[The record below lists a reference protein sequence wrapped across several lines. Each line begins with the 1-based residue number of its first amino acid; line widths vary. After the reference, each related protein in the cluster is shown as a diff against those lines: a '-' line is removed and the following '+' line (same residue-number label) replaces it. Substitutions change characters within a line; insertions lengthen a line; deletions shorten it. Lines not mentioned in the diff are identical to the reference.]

1 MGAFFTNVQ
10 IYTGNG
16 HQDEVRI
23 RVIET
28 IRQRV
33 LAGPYIEAGIGET
46 VDRTI
51 LIGPVGSEPWI
62 TVLDEAIEEQDLNKL
77 DALAATLSLANL
89 SSTVG
94 VLVHDSEILNL
105 RLFRNGLIADNFC
118 NDPNY
123 FYEKLPSNQRGS
135 SGHPKLWREILAPN
149 VTESDLRRIW
159 NEQYSTAEDML
170 IDTAR
175 LLGWNQKQLFLN
187 LTELA
192 ENELSGFTCL
202 RFRCLKQRTFY
213 EEKVAGPPMLKICGS
228 VPTVDLSVNEAL
240 NLHFDVYNSGGAGS
254 GLKVLIWGPAL
265 QQDFIKLEH
274 IRLQYGQKEIIGNL
288 EAVFKEKIS
297 PTGEKTIIASFP
309 NFKIIPGF
317 VYPEMIHPGRFL
329 RQQDLK
335 EQIDCWFDNLIHLFI
350 AGQVLAPGN
359 GKLHVVL
366 LPEQNR
372 QDGQAEFITDFRITP
387 PLRKPLRYHNSE
399 NIHQQMRTME
409 EARVLFGMVVLER
422 INSKVVRE
430 AFESW
435 HSVIGTSGPGYYETS
450 LMRGM
455 NHQPQIK
462 YLKTSRIKG
471 GVRWQRLCQQI
482 PICINLQCTLRP
494 NKTDKP
500 ILQDLGEQNFSS
512 GFGIYNYPVYYQGL
526 GEGDRP
532 APHVLFWVDLTNL
545 NADERRRVNYSLK
558 KIIDLMMLRINGI
571 QAMMADWSSPPL
583 DPASNS
589 TAYENACGIYGYSAS
604 RKWCKQYLR
613 GISNYLWL
621 GEELQEQCLKNMS
634 LIKNIAAVETVGHA
648 MRIQLRLDSNLND
661 IERVLK
667 PVLATQEDWL
677 EFSKQNQ
684 RWLGISPNLERGE
697 ARLQAPQLKQMPT

>member
-1 MGAFFTNVQ
+1 MGAFFTNIQV
-10 IYTGNG
+10 YTGNS
-16 HQDEVRI
+16 HQDEI
-23 RVIET
+23 QNKVIET
-28 IRQRV
+28 LRQRV
-33 LAGPYIEAGIGET
+33 LAGPYVEAGNGET

-51 LIGPVGSEPWI
+51 LIGPVGSEPWLTI
-62 TVLDEAIEEQDLNKL
+62 LDEAIEEQDLNKL
-77 DALAATLSLANL
+77 DALAGTLSLANL
-89 SSTVG
+89 SSAVG
-94 VLVHDSEILNL
+94 VLIHDSEVLNL

-118 NDPNY
+118 SDPHY
-123 FYEKLPSNQRGS
+123 FYEKLPSNQRGT
-135 SGHPKLWREILAPN
+135 SGHPKLWREILAPG
-149 VTESDLRRIW
+149 VTEAELRRIW

-175 LLGWNQKQLFLN
+175 LLGWNSKQIFLS
-187 LTELA
+187 LKEVL

-213 EEKVAGPPMLKICGS
+213 EEKIAGPPMLKVCGGM
-228 VPTVDLSVNEAL
+228 PNIDLSVNEPL

-254 GLKVLIWGPAL
+254 GLKVLIWGSAL
-265 QQDFIKLEH
+265 QQDSIKLEH
-274 IRLQYGQKEIIGNL
+274 IRLQYGQKDVRGNL

-309 NFKIIPGF
+309 NFKINPGF
-317 VYPEMIHPGRFL
+317 EYPEMIHPGRFL

-335 EQIDCWFDNLIHLFI
+335 EQIDCWFDNLIHLFV

-359 GKLHVVL
+359 GKLYVVI

-372 QDGQAEFITDFRITP
+372 QDGQAEFITDLQITP
-387 PLRKPLRYHNSE
+387 PLRKPLRYHENE
-399 NIHQQMRTME
+399 NIYQQLRTME
-409 EARVLFGMVVLER
+409 DSRVLFGMVILER

-435 HSVIGTSGPGYYETS
+435 HDEITTNLQGYYETS
-450 LMRGM
+450 LMRGI

-462 YLKTSRIKG
+462 YLKISRIKG

-482 PICINLQCTLRP
+482 PTCTNFQCIVRP
-494 NKTDKP
+494 NKKDKAV
-500 ILQDLGEQNFSS
+500 LQDLGTENFSS
-512 GFGIYNYPVYYQGL
+512 GFGIYNYPVYYQGI

-532 APHVLFWVDLTNL
+532 APHMLFWVDLANL
-545 NADERRRVNYSLK
+545 NVDERRRVNYSLK
-558 KIIDLMMLRINGI
+558 KIIDLIMLRINGI
-571 QAMMADWSSPPL
+571 QAMMGTWSSPPL
-583 DPASNS
+583 DPATNS

-613 GISNYLWL
+613 GVSNHLWL
-621 GEELQEQCLKNMS
+621 GSELQKQCIKNLN
-634 LIKNIAAVETVGHA
+634 LIKNIAMVENVGHTL
-648 MRIQLRLDSNLND
+648 RIQLRPNNNLND

-677 EFSKQNQ
+677 EFSKLNQ
-684 RWLGISPNLERGE
+684 CWLGISPNFDHDEVL
-697 ARLQAPQLKQMPT
+697 LQSPQLKQMLT